1 MATNPVAVPS
11 GTIVKLSNIKKTFW
25 RGSEAV
31 KVLDGLS
38 LDVPAGPEQP
48 TMEVAPPESD
58 DPFTAV
64 DDNAWLQEAL
74 SGLTDR
80 ERLVLRLRFV
90 DVLTQS
96 DIADQIG
103 VSQMQVSRILRSIL
117 TRLRSR
123 LQASMN
129 DAA

>member
-1 MATNPVAVPS
+1 
-11 GTIVKLSNIKKTFW
+11 
-25 RGSEAV
+25 
-31 KVLDGLS
+31 
-38 LDVPAGPEQP
+38 
-48 TMEVAPPESD
+48 
-58 DPFTAV
+58 V